1 MSHTA
6 KSLIAHLDG
15 TVQMAMCVYKSQ
27 GTVLDKGLHA
37 GDAVSATQSPLVRWI
52 LIGCFILPN
61 GQTLQKSQG

>member
-1 MSHTA
+1 
-6 KSLIAHLDG
+6 
-15 TVQMAMCVYKSQ
+15 MAMCVYKSQ

-37 GDAVSATQSPLVRWI
+37 GNAVSATQSLLVRWI